1 MSKYC
6 QGTQRIK
13 IIKQLPV
20 PQVDGGRHLLQT
32 RHRGSG
38 QIRGE
43 EGVRVDLDYSRDH
56 FHSLVH
62 NATMRFEV
70 NLSILVMK
78 MASVISTITLLQDY
92 QL

>member
-43 EGVRVDLDYSRDH
+43 EGVRVDLDYLPDDGWFVEIQTKCHGSVVREEASRTEE
-56 FHSLVH
+56 
-62 NATMRFEV
+62 ATGE
-70 NLSILVMK
+70 
-78 MASVISTITLLQDY
+78 SVEDENGRS
-92 QL
+92 